1 MTISFEDLEGSES
14 IVGTLE
20 GNTLKLSFEFD
31 SLEVTNEIG
40 FICRNKVAPF

>member
-1 MTISFEDLEGSES
+1 MTISFENMEGSES

-31 SLEVTNEIG
+31 SLEVTNEID
-40 FICRNKVAPF
+40 FICKNRVAPF